1 MLNKNEASIERIH
14 PALDFTAEHAYVGQ
28 MQHYHRRPHLCIV
41 RDDGRVTY
49 FASDTLSQDDIEIT
63 HATIPIES
71 RWTKDSIEALSK
83 PESTVTEKERLFQ
96 NVRELLQTHIDFADQ
111 RLYDFLALWN
121 IGTYFCQ
128 LFNVYPYVYVGGIS
142 QSGKTKLL
150 TLCSHICFNSI
161 LGSNMSPSVLFRY
174 IQSARCSL
182 FIDERDDLSRRNI
195 AEEFR
200 NLLLNGYKKGLKTY
214 RNRRTEDGN
223 FVPEA
228 FEVYGPKMIANIEG
242 IDDVLES
249 RSIPV
254 TMRRSSNREI
264 SSTEVDENSP
274 IWQLTRNQ
282 IYLFMMRNWKAV
294 RQAYSEF
301 NNDTPLIDRD
311 LELWKPVLVLA
322 AFFGNNEL
330 VDETKA
336 LAAEVTKQRRMGY
349 SESRE
354 EILVEALLSIV
365 EHDDF
370 YALQDIRDEMASLLE
385 ESGWLNNRQVGSL
398 LRRLSF
404 NEGRRVNGRY
414 QYFFR
419 VSEIRQLAQNLG
431 ISIGGESGGHSGLC
445 ERTAEQGSRST
456 SQSNGGQQP

>member
-14 PALDFTAEHAYVGQ
+14 SALDFTAEHAYVGQ
-28 MQHYHRRPHLCIV
+28 MQHYHRRLHLCIV

-63 HATIPIES
+63 HATIPIEP

-83 PESTVTEKERLFQ
+83 PESTAIEKERLFQ

-161 LGSNMSPSVLFRY
+161 LGSNMSPSVLFRL

-195 AEEFR
+195 SEEFR
-200 NLLLNGYKKGLKTY
+200 NLLLNGYKKGLRTY

-249 RSIPV
+249 RCIPI

-274 IWQLTRNQ
+274 LWQLTRNQ

-301 NNDTPLIDRD
+301 SNDTALSNRD

-330 VDETKA
+330 AAEMKA
-336 LAAEVTKQRRMGY
+336 FSVEVTKQTRMGY
-349 SESRE
+349 SDSRE
-354 EILVEALLSIV
+354 EILAEALLSIV
-365 EHDDF
+365 EHDDY
-370 YALQDIRDEMASLLE
+370 YAAQDIRDEMTSILE
-385 ESGWLNNRQVGSL
+385 ECNLLSCREVGSL
-398 LRRLSF
+398 IRRLGF
-404 NEGRRVNGRY
+404 NESRRVNGRY
-414 QYFFR
+414 QYFIR
-419 VSEIRQLAQNLG
+419 VSEVRQLAQNLG
-431 ISIGGESGGHSGLC
+431 ISTGGESGGRSGLSGG
-445 ERTAEQGSRST
+445 TAEQAISSP
-456 SQSNGGQQP
+456 SQGNGGQQP